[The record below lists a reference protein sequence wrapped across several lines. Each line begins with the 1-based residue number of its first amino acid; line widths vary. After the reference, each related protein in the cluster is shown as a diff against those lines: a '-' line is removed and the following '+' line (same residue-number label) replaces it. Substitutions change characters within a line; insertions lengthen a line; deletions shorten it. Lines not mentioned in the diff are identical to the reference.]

1 MLPENNENGSPKS
14 DFGPNDFSERTR
26 LVHDARHDR
35 GAISPPI
42 YQSSLFSF
50 TDYDSMISRF
60 RGESD
65 HALYS
70 RVDNPTVVELQKKV
84 AELEGG
90 EACLAFGSGM
100 AAISNAIL
108 GVVLPGDKVV
118 CINHVYPDTYRFLRG
133 FCTRFNIHV
142 EFVDGGSLQ
151 AVEQAIIG
159 AKMLYLESPNSWVM
173 GEQNLKAMAK
183 MAKQAGV
190 ITLIDNSWASPL
202 FQKPLNDGIDV
213 VIHSASKYISGHSD
227 VVAGLVISTQERIS
241 TISRNISPFLGGKL
255 SANEAW
261 LLLRGL
267 RTLPLRMRQHH
278 ESALSLAK
286 KLQDYPYVTKVNH
299 PGLHPFS
306 DSSLT
311 GYSGLFSFE
320 LHDAVDIPTFC
331 NHLQLFRMGVS
342 WGGFESLVMPAISV
356 LNQSGEFNSAIDF
369 GVGPRVIR
377 ISVGLEETADLWR
390 DLTHAIESAR

>member
-1 MLPENNENGSPKS
+1 MQPDEAAKKPGHEFGEN
-14 DFGPNDFSERTR
+14 TR

-50 TDYDSMISRF
+50 TDYDSMIARF
-60 RGESD
+60 RGDSD

-70 RVDNPTVVELQKKV
+70 RVDNPTVVELQHKV

-108 GVVLPGDKVV
+108 SVVGPGEKVV
-118 CINHVYPDTYRFLRG
+118 CVNHVYPDTYRFLRG
-133 FCTRFNIHV
+133 FCTRFHI
-142 EFVDGGSLQ
+142 ETQFVDGSSLDALDVAMQ
-151 AVEQAIIG
+151 G
-159 AKMLYLESPNSWVM
+159 ARLLYLESPSSWVM
-173 GEQNLKAMAK
+173 SEQNLHAVASLAK
-183 MAKQAGV
+183 KHGV
-190 ITLIDNSWASPL
+190 VTMIDNSWASPI
-202 FQKPLNDGIDV
+202 FQKPLEAGIDL

-227 VVAGLVISTQERIS
+227 VVAGLVIASRERIAAI
-241 TISRNISPFLGGKL
+241 TRHISPFLGGKL

-278 ESALSLAK
+278 TSALALAGL
-286 KLQDYPYVTKVNH
+286 LQGYSHITQVNH
-299 PGLHPFS
+299 PGLHSSP
-306 DSSLT
+306 DSSLR

-320 LHDAVDIPTFC
+320 LREGIDIPTFC
-331 NHLQLFRMGVS
+331 NALQLFRMGVS

-356 LNQSGEFNSAIDF
+356 LNQAGEFNSAIDF
-369 GVGPRVIR
+369 GVSPRLIR
-377 ISVGLEETADLWR
+377 ISVGLEDTADLWR
-390 DLTHAIESAR
+390 DLQNAIESACF